1 LLKYIEMQQK
11 KMVNDPDFKA
21 KATKVLG
28 PYPLTVGEEAG
39 AIIKKAAIFSDN
51 TKKQLN
57 KVLKKHKFTYRVK

>member
-1 LLKYIEMQQK
+1 MYRDAAK
-11 KMVNDPDFKA
+11 KMVNDSDFKA

-28 PYPLTVGEEAG
+28 PYPLTVGEEAR
-39 AIIKKAAIFSDN
+39 AIIKKAAIFSEN